1 MHDESD
7 EIGCSR
13 CLVQGKPDP
22 EAAQPLSKYPG
33 FKQACWTPPSL
44 IEEGTNHVVFCEACK
59 TVWSVKYHPREYYF
73 FETAT
78 VPGRLLRMLGA
89 DAVSDDFIEFLFS
102 DDYASP
108 ARKSAVLFAGDAFFR
123 LGSYSVPYAANRIL
137 TAIRSR
143 DILVQQVYELLRF
156 FFLLIRRTSKLSL
169 DSIGPILDLQT
180 RNDIFEDSNSVA
192 IGYCRVRLTSQ
203 LRDICAAG
211 FPSARDVLIVPAEE
225 KARLWDL
232 TNKRHILSS
241 ALQML
246 HTIERSGLEE
256 RLEDVIFSVVQI
268 ETNIV
273 YIQRISEQDYRL
285 LKAVL
290 NRLVPLK
297 EQQESLSHPVISA
310 WFQLSELV
318 TRIECM
324 GNLIEQ

>member
-7 EIGCSR
+7 EVGCSR
-13 CLVQGKPDP
+13 CLMQGKPDP
-22 EAAQPLSKYPG
+22 PSARPLSQYPG
-33 FKQACWTPPSL
+33 FKQARWTPPSL
-44 IEEGTNHVVFCEACK
+44 IKEGTNHVVFCEACK
-59 TVWSVKYHPREYYF
+59 TVWSVKYHPREYQL
-73 FETAT
+73 FETASI
-78 VPGRLLRMLGA
+78 PGRLLRMLGA
-89 DAVSDDFIEFLFS
+89 DAASDDFIEFLFS

-108 ARKSAVLFAGDAFFR
+108 ARRSAVLLAGDAFFR

-137 TAIRSR
+137 TAIRSE
-143 DILVQQVYELLRF
+143 DILSQQVHELLRF

-180 RNDIFEDSNSVA
+180 RNDIFEDSNPVA

-232 TNKRHILSS
+232 TDKGHILRE

-256 RLEDVIFSVVQI
+256 RLEDIIFSVVQI
-268 ETNIV
+268 ETNID
-273 YIQRISEQDYRL
+273 YIRRISEKNYRL
-285 LKAVL
+285 LKTVL
-290 NRLVPLK
+290 KQLVPLK
-297 EQQESLSHPVISA
+297 EQQENLSHPIVSA

-318 TRIECM
+318 NRIECV
-324 GNLIEQ
+324 GNLIEP